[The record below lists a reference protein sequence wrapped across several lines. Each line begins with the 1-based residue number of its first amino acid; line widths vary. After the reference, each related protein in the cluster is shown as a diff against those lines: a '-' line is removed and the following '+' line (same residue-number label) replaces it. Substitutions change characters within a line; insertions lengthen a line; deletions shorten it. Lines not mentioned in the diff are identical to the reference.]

1 MSVIESIC
9 TVIGAAVLL
18 TIAAITVFVVF
29 GLIGILIA
37 EWRENVKMRKLYNKR
52 MNGEE

>member
-9 TVIGAAVLL
+9 TVIGAIVLL
-18 TIAAITVFVVF
+18 TIAAIIVFVIF
-29 GLIGILIA
+29 GFIAILIA
-37 EWRENVKMRKLYNKR
+37 EWRENVEMRKLYNKR